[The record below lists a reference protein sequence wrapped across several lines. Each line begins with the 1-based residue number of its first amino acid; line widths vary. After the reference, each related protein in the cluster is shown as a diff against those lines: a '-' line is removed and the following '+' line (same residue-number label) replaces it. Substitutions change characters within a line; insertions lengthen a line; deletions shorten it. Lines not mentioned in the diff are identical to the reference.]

1 MTKSTHICL
10 EIIKVR
16 SNEEVVLHW
25 ERKENDWR
33 RVLRPGTQEE
43 SRVFW

>member
-1 MTKSTHICL
+1 MIKSIYICL

-16 SNEEVVLHW
+16 SNEEVVFYW

-33 RVLRPGTQEE
+33 RVLRFGI
-43 SRVFW
+43 